1 MKVWGRSAHSRQEK
15 NPRLKAV
22 MEPEFYNYIF
32 DFDPGSQSG
41 CIEIRCR
48 REACVCLFT
57 SELWREDAA
66 HFMSG
71 ETESS
76 SVV

>member
-1 MKVWGRSAHSRQEK
+1 MKVWGRSAHSGQEK

-22 MEPEFYNYIF
+22 MEPEFLI
-32 DFDPGSQSG
+32 SILEVKAAA
-41 CIEIRCR
+41 IEIRRR